1 MNTMP
6 PVTKNLL
13 IINILMFAG
22 KYVASNYGVDLDTIL
37 GLHFFLSSGFH
48 IYQFITYMFMHAG
61 LEHLFFN
68 MFAVWMFSRI
78 IETTMGQRRFLSYYL
93 TCGIGAGLCQELVQL
108 GAYYYGIHSLAL
120 TVGAS
125 GAVYGILLA
134 FGMTFPN
141 EPILIFPLPIPIK
154 AKYFV
159 TGYAVIELMSAL
171 GRANDGV
178 AHFAHLGGML
188 FGLLLILYWRNG
200 GGRGSH
206 RNGYYE
212 RHYDSGNDS
221 WNFRKWFSSLTRKK
235 PRFSVNTGGKHSQ
248 DMAYRKKKMED
259 EAELDRI
266 LDKVRSQGYSGLTE
280 EEKKRLFDFS
290 QKK

>member
-1 MNTMP
+1 
-6 PVTKNLL
+6 
-13 IINILMFAG
+13 
-22 KYVASNYGVDLDTIL
+22 
-37 GLHFFLSSGFH
+37 
-48 IYQFITYMFMHAG
+48 MHAG

-68 MFAVWMFSRI
+68 MFAVWMFGRI
-78 IETTMGQRRFLSYYL
+78 IETTMGQRRFLIYYL

-248 DMAYRKKKMED
+248 DMVYRKKKMEE

>member
-1 MNTMP
+1 MP
-6 PVTKNLL
+6 AVTKNLL

-22 KYVASNYGVDLDTIL
+22 KYVAASYGVDLDTVL
-37 GLHFFLSSGFH
+37 GLHFFLSNDFR
-48 IYQFITYMFMHAG
+48 IYQFVTYMFMHAG

-68 MFAVWMFSRI
+68 MFAVWMFGRI
-78 IETTMGQRRFLSYYL
+78 IETTMGPRRFLIYYL
-93 TCGIGAGLCQELVQL
+93 TCGIGAGFCQELVQL
-108 GAYYYGIHSLAL
+108 CAFYYGMHGLAL

-141 EPILIFPLPIPIK
+141 ETILIFPLPIPIK

-200 GGRGSH
+200 GGRGRRDS
-206 RNGYYE
+206 GFYE
-212 RHYDSGNDS
+212 RHYENRNDG
-221 WNFRKWFSSLTRKK
+221 WNVRKWFSSLTRKK
-235 PRFSVNTGGKHSQ
+235 PHINVQAGGKYNQ
-248 DMAYRKKKMED
+248 DMAYRKKQMED

-266 LDKVRSQGYSGLTE
+266 LDKVRSQGYGGLTE

-290 QKK
+290 QRK

>member
-1 MNTMP
+1 MP
-6 PVTKNLL
+6 AVTKNLL
-13 IINILMFAG
+13 IINVLMFAG
-22 KYVASNYGVDLDTIL
+22 KYVAELYGVNLEALL
-37 GLHFFLSSGFH
+37 GLHFFLSDGFH
-48 IYQFITYMFMHAG
+48 LFQFVTYMFMHAG

-68 MFAVWMFSRI
+68 MFAVWMFGRI
-78 IETTMGQRRFLSYYL
+78 IETTMGAQRFLIYYL
-93 TCGIGAGLCQELVQL
+93 TCGIGAGICQELVQL
-108 GAYYYGIHSLAL
+108 AAYFYGAQGLAL

-134 FGMTFPN
+134 FGMMYPN
-141 EPILIFPLPIPIK
+141 ESILIFPLPIPIK

-159 TGYAVIELMSAL
+159 IGYAVIELMSAL

-188 FGLLLILYWRNG
+188 FGLMLILYWRNG
-200 GGRGSH
+200 GGRKN
-206 RNGYYE
+206 RNGGGFYE
-212 RHYDSGNDS
+212 RRYDGESKG
-221 WNFRKWFSSLTRKK
+221 WNIRKWFSSLLKKK
-235 PRFSVNTGGKHSQ
+235 PHITMSNGGKYNQ
-248 DMAYRKKKMED
+248 DMAYRQRKKEE

-266 LDKVRSQGYSGLTE
+266 LDKVRKNGYNGLTE

>member
-68 MFAVWMFSRI
+68 MFAVWMFGRI
-78 IETTMGQRRFLSYYL
+78 IETTMGQRRFLIYYL

-178 AHFAHLGGML
+178 AHFAHLGGAL
-188 FGLLLILYWRNG
+188 FGFLLILYWRK
-200 GGRGSH
+200 RG
-206 RNGYYE
+206 
-212 RHYDSGNDS
+212 
-221 WNFRKWFSSLTRKK
+221 
-235 PRFSVNTGGKHSQ
+235 
-248 DMAYRKKKMED
+248 
-259 EAELDRI
+259 ELWR
-266 LDKVRSQGYSGLTE
+266 R
-280 EEKKRLFDFS
+280 
-290 QKK
+290 

>member
-1 MNTMP
+1 
-6 PVTKNLL
+6 
-13 IINILMFAG
+13 
-22 KYVASNYGVDLDTIL
+22 
-37 GLHFFLSSGFH
+37 
-48 IYQFITYMFMHAG
+48 
-61 LEHLFFN
+61 
-68 MFAVWMFSRI
+68 
-78 IETTMGQRRFLSYYL
+78 
-93 TCGIGAGLCQELVQL
+93 
-108 GAYYYGIHSLAL
+108 
-120 TVGAS
+120 
-125 GAVYGILLA
+125 
-134 FGMTFPN
+134 MTFPN

-200 GGRGSH
+200 GGRGGH
-206 RNGYYE
+206 RSGYYE
-212 RHYDSGNDS
+212 RHYEGGSDGWS
-221 WNFRKWFSSLTRKK
+221 FRKWFSSLTKKK
-235 PRFSVNTGGKHSQ
+235 PHINMQRGGKYGQ
-248 DMAYRKKKMED
+248 DMAYRQKEKED

-266 LDKVRSQGYSGLTE
+266 LDKVRRQGYGGLTE